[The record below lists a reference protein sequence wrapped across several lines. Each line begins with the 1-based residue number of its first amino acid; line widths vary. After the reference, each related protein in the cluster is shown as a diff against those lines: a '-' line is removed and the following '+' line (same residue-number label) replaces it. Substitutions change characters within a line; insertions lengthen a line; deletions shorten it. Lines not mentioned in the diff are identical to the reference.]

1 MQKSFASIVL
11 LLIAFLASV
20 TQITAAFVEAQDDN
34 AEVKKADFP
43 VYDTY
48 RSMYDQYYNRW
59 AAHAMKMGREVETAR
74 FPPFPP
80 FPPPPTFP
88 PFPPFPP
95 RS

>member
-1 MQKSFASIVL
+1 MAVKFAVSFFRYIYINKMQKSFASIVL

-59 AAHAMKMGREVETAR
+59 AAHAMKM
-74 FPPFPP
+74 
-80 FPPPPTFP
+80 
-88 PFPPFPP
+88 
-95 RS
+95 